1 MFPSITWPT
10 THLWRSSC
18 WEPTPSVT
26 PWRQSASSG
35 TSSQFWPSS
44 PSLSVPRTSSPKT
57 CLSTTSEKVR
67 SCQPLFAWSRST
79 EFSSNYQH
87 SSSGRVPSSPLG
99 KHLLHHV
106 QIPTRIP
113 EKIVVAPFSGVLVN
127 SGILVVAAGRLHTC
141 IFITKEHWV
150 IFNGVL
156 SHPKDG
162 NYLWQW
168 NTAMLQVHICWLIL
182 EQAKLPF

>member
-1 MFPSITWPT
+1 MIKKRVALVCTIHHQVHLTQPTKHTLMIHDCSIFKANIIQWPDLMFSSITWPT

-44 PSLSVPRTSSPKT
+44 PSLSVPRTKSPKN
-57 CLSTTSEKVR
+57 CLSTTSGRVR

-99 KHLLHHV
+99 KHLLNHV
-106 QIPTRIP
+106 
-113 EKIVVAPFSGVLVN
+113 
-127 SGILVVAAGRLHTC
+127 
-141 IFITKEHWV
+141 
-150 IFNGVL
+150 
-156 SHPKDG
+156 
-162 NYLWQW
+162 
-168 NTAMLQVHICWLIL
+168 LIL
-182 EQAKLPF
+182 SVFSKLS